1 MTGSALV
8 FIILS
13 SFLML
18 IGLGLGVVW
27 LFDQL
32 MVLVKVV
39 DDEWRRRLNAA

>member
-1 MTGSALV
+1 MTGPAVV
-8 FIILS
+8 FIIFS
-13 SFLML
+13 AFFML